1 MTRVVVPELPPAL
14 KDAVARLKPG
24 EAVILESPAGKPL
37 AALVSADA
45 ALAAEA
51 RALPPL
57 APDGLPWPEGYHDRP
72 PRITLEQ
79 AIARFGVRPSR
90 YFKGFPCYTQEEASR
105 PEFKS
110 GLPDEPPEVQA
121 AWQAEWDRS
130 QTNEAASG
138 HTA

>member
-1 MTRVVVPELPPAL
+1 LQDAL
-14 KDAVARLKPG
+14 ARLKAG
-24 EAVILESPAGKPL
+24 EPVILEGPDGKPL

-51 RALPPL
+51 RAVPPL

-72 PRITLEQ
+72 PRITLEE

-105 PEFKS
+105 PEFRS
-110 GLPDEPPEVQA
+110 GLPEESAEVQA
-121 AWQAEWDRS
+121 AWNAE
-130 QTNEAASG
+130 
-138 HTA
+138 